1 MAETLLEIK
10 DLKKYYELKS
20 GFLGRDRRV
29 VKAVDG
35 ITLALKEG
43 EILGVVGESGC
54 GKSTLGRS
62 ILRLIE
68 PTDGEILFDGKNI
81 RALKKEELRQERSNM
96 QIIFQDPGASLNPRM
111 TVGEIIGEP
120 IELFGTETGEAK
132 EEKIYKLMDLVG
144 INRSYI
150 HRFPHEFSGGQ
161 RQRIGIARALAV
173 DPKLIICD
181 EPVSALEVSIQAQI
195 LNLLMDL
202 QEQRGLTYMF
212 ITHNLSVVKHIS
224 NEIMVMY
231 LGQCIEK
238 ASSREL
244 FKNPLH
250 PYTQDP
256 YASLNPRMTVSE
268 TIGQPMMVNKICLKQ
283 LPCACAAAAQNQ
295 LFMAYLL
302 HGHCLGPGQTVH
314 GRNSQTQVIRVQG
327 GGH

>member
-68 PTDGEILFDGKNI
+68 PTEGEILFDGKNI

-173 DPKLIICD
+173 DPKLII
-181 EPVSALEVSIQAQI
+181 
-195 LNLLMDL
+195 
-202 QEQRGLTYMF
+202 
-212 ITHNLSVVKHIS
+212 
-224 NEIMVMY
+224 
-231 LGQCIEK
+231 
-238 ASSREL
+238 
-244 FKNPLH
+244 
-250 PYTQDP
+250 
-256 YASLNPRMTVSE
+256 
-268 TIGQPMMVNKICLKQ
+268 
-283 LPCACAAAAQNQ
+283 
-295 LFMAYLL
+295 
-302 HGHCLGPGQTVH
+302 
-314 GRNSQTQVIRVQG
+314 
-327 GGH
+327 